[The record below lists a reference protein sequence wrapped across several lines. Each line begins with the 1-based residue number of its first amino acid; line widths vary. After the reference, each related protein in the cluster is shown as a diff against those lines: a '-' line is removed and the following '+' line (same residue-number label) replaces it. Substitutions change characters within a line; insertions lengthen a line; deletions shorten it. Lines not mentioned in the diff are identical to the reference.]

1 MGAQPL
7 PWSSETYNFQRVFL
21 KRNTI
26 ILEQE
31 QYTLEQ
37 EHYIL
42 EQEHLY

>member
-1 MGAQPL
+1 MF
-7 PWSSETYNFQRVFL
+7 SEGGGLWGLSPSPGVVFE
-21 KRNTI
+21 KEHY

>member
-7 PWSSETYNFQRVFL
+7 PWSSETYNFQGVFE
-21 KRNTI
+21 KEHY